1 MYKLLDTILNTKL
14 QAELYDEGYF
24 KLNNNQAGF
33 RAGLGCELNILRIT
47 ELIKKN
53 MENRRGRKL

>member
-33 RAGLGCELNILRIT
+33 RAGLGCELKNLRIT
-47 ELIKKN
+47 KLIKKN
-53 MENRRGRKL
+53 MDKRR